1 MKDIYSNIFLFNKK
15 TLNKTVK
22 VLNKNRLVSLP
33 TETVYGLAGNAYS
46 RVAVEKIFKLK
57 KRPKRNPIII
67 HYLDIQQAIN
77 DVVVNS
83 NFKKLYKKFC
93 PGPLTFIL
101 KKNKKSKINSLAGAK
116 LKTIAVR
123 FPNHRVIRSILKNI
137 SYPLAMPSAN
147 ISSSIS
153 PVCAEDVYEEF
164 KKKIQLIVDGGNSK
178 VGIEST
184 VIDLTEE
191 PKILRPGIIGYSKIE
206 KILNIKI
213 RSNTN
218 NLKIKSPGMQKKHYS
233 PGIPVKI
240 NQKKADNKSAFVYLG
255 KKFKSKKRFFSL
267 SKSSNLNEAA
277 KNLYKTL
284 RLIKKHG
291 YKRIQIEK
299 IPLKGAGIAINDRIR
314 RAASKK

>member
-101 KKNKKSKINSLAGAK
+101 KKN
-116 LKTIAVR
+116 T
-123 FPNHRVIRSILKNI
+123 
-137 SYPLAMPSAN
+137 
-147 ISSSIS
+147 
-153 PVCAEDVYEEF
+153 
-164 KKKIQLIVDGGNSK
+164 
-178 VGIEST
+178 
-184 VIDLTEE
+184 
-191 PKILRPGIIGYSKIE
+191 
-206 KILNIKI
+206 
-213 RSNTN
+213 
-218 NLKIKSPGMQKKHYS
+218 
-233 PGIPVKI
+233 
-240 NQKKADNKSAFVYLG
+240 
-255 KKFKSKKRFFSL
+255 
-267 SKSSNLNEAA
+267 
-277 KNLYKTL
+277 
-284 RLIKKHG
+284 
-291 YKRIQIEK
+291 
-299 IPLKGAGIAINDRIR
+299 
-314 RAASKK
+314 